1 MPTKTVTRPSPT
13 GPFIRRASLTGAV
26 SGLLMST
33 VIAGASRL
41 ATGRSASGL
50 NVISHML
57 WGRRV
62 SRKTQWTLRHT
73 GTGLALNQLA
83 CLFWAGCYEAM
94 LGDDRRT
101 KRSRQAIDAI
111 ALSAVAY
118 LVDYHLVP
126 ERFTPGFE
134 LTFSR
139 RWFPVLYAGLAGSLW
154 LGAQC
159 HRPFRLA
166 IPPSRNDFPHVTVK
180 ACGAA

>member
-1 MPTKTVTRPSPT
+1 MATKAVTTHSQVGR
-13 GPFIRRASLTGAV
+13 FIRRAGLTGAV

-33 VIAGASRL
+33 VIAGASRV

-62 SRKTQWTLRHT
+62 SRKAQWTLRHT
-73 GTGLALNQLA
+73 GTGLVLNQLA

-94 LGDDRRT
+94 LGDRR
-101 KRSRQAIDAI
+101 RFRPSRQAIDAI
-111 ALSAVAY
+111 TISAVAY

-134 LTFSR
+134 LKFSR

-159 HRPFRLA
+159 HR
-166 IPPSRNDFPHVTVK
+166 SFPDRHT
-180 ACGAA
+180 AEPQ

>member
-1 MPTKTVTRPSPT
+1 MPTKTGTRPSPT

-134 LTFSR
+134 LKFSR

-159 HRPFRLA
+159 HRPFTTGHPA
-166 IPPSRNDFPHVTVK
+166 EPQ
-180 ACGAA
+180 